1 MDEAEGRLVEAV
13 KAGDRAAVE
22 ALLRERPERA
32 RLRPGG
38 LSLVMLAT
46 YHRHAELVPVLVGA
60 GDERDLFESAA
71 TGALDR
77 VQRLVRERPEAVNTH
92 AADGHTPLG
101 LASFFGHADVVRFL
115 LAQGA
120 APDTASR
127 NEMNVRPLHAAA
139 ARGDVAIV
147 KMLLAAGADPNVRQ
161 QGGYLP
167 LHEAA
172 HAGKTEIAHA
182 LVEAGARADLAE
194 DKGRTSVDLARE
206 GGHAELAEWL
216 ARPRRP

>member
-1 MDEAEGRLVEAV
+1 MEEAEQRLVDAV
-13 KAGDRAAVE
+13 KAGDRATVE
-22 ALLRERPERA
+22 ALLGEGPQRA

-46 YHRHAELVPVLVGA
+46 YYRHPELVPVLVAA

-71 TGALDR
+71 TGALER
-77 VQRLVRERPEAVNTH
+77 VQRLVRERPEGINTH
-92 AADGHTPLG
+92 SADGHTPLG

-120 APDTASR
+120 STEESSS
-127 NEMNVRPLHAAA
+127 NEMKVRPLHAAA
-139 ARGDVAIV
+139 ARGDVEII
-147 KMLLAAGADPNVRQ
+147 KMLLSAGADPNVRQ

-172 HAGKTEIAHA
+172 HGGKTEIAQA
-182 LVEAGARADLAE
+182 LVKAGARADLAE
-194 DKGRTSVDLARE
+194 DKGRTAMDLARE
-206 GGHAELAEWL
+206 GGHADLAEWL
-216 ARPRRP
+216 ARSGKG